1 MPRPKN
7 YKCAACSRISDE
19 EAKQREC
26 WQGQLC
32 HSRRSYYRH
41 RQTRN
46 SDRQLRYRL
55 QKDKANQNDTPLII
69 TVNPPLV
76 SQPLAIITVYSP
88 PMGGAH
94 ALAYEVWQNGKQIV
108 LIEPVHT
115 QGWTNLDL
123 AAHTQNV
130 LGELN
135 KRFGITKFAD
145 RRSLSARECLIPGCP
160 LHNQS

>member
-7 YKCAACSRISDE
+7 YKCAACSRTSDE

-32 HSRRSYYRH
+32 HSRRSYYLH

-46 SDRQLRYRL
+46 SDRKLKYRL
-55 QKDKANQNDTPLII
+55 KKDSAFSTERPVTI
-69 TVNPPLV
+69 TINPPLV

-88 PMGGAH
+88 PTGGVH
-94 ALAYEVWQNGKQIV
+94 SIGYEVWQNGKQV
-108 LIEPVHT
+108 LLIEPVHT

-123 AAHTQNV
+123 AAHTQNA

-145 RRSLSARECLIPGCP
+145 RRSLPARECPIPDCP
-160 LHNQS
+160 LHN